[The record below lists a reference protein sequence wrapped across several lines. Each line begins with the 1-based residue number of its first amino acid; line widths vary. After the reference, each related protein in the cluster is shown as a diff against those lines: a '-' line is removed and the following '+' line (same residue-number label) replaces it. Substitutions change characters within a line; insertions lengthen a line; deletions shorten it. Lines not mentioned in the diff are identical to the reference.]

1 MTKESQSEIK
11 IDVSKLSAGERL
23 KIYRQNG
30 KKAGVPTKAMAKV
43 SHLQLST
50 WETFTEFINNEGLDL
65 FKENLMQ
72 LDPKSYIIAYL
83 QLLEFIKPKLTRAQI
98 VEEKTIQVND
108 VTFE

>member
-1 MTKESQSEIK
+1 MIIELDARKEEIRQKRAEHMKK
-11 IDVSKLSAGERL
+11 IRM
-23 KIYRQNG
+23 NG
-30 KKAGVPTKAMAKV
+30 KPKGAVNKELAR
-43 SHLQLST
+43 LQQLNAST
-50 WETFTEFINNEGLDL
+50 WEQFTDFVNNEGLDL
-65 FKENLMQ
+65 FKDNLLQ

>member
-1 MTKESQSEIK
+1 MSKHS
-11 IDVSKLSAGERL
+11 VSGLAGKGLTPAEVL
-23 KIYRQNG
+23 KQVRVNG
-30 KKAGVPTKAMAKV
+30 KPAGVPTKAMAKV

-50 WETFTEFINNEGLDL
+50 WETFTDFINNEGLDL

-83 QLLEFIKPKLTRAQI
+83 QLLEFIKPKLTRATV

>member
-1 MTKESQSEIK
+1 MKQ
-11 IDVSKLSAGERL
+11 KLSPEEIEAAKAAKRERFL
-23 KIYRQNG
+23 AIRQSG
-30 KKAGVPTKAMAKV
+30 KPKGVPTKALSKV

-50 WETFTEFINNEGLDL
+50 WETFTDFINNEGLEL
-65 FKENLMQ
+65 FKQNLMQ

-83 QLLEFIKPKLTRAQI
+83 QLLEFIKPKLTRATV

>member
-1 MTKESQSEIK
+1 MK
-11 IDVSKLSAGERL
+11 DKLSPEDEARIKAEKRERFL
-23 KIYRQNG
+23 AIRQSG
-30 KKAGVPTKAMAKV
+30 KPKGVPTKALAKV

-50 WETFTEFINNEGLDL
+50 WESFTEFINNEGLDL